1 MTASSYDEA
10 LRRVLVHEGGY
21 SNHPSDP
28 GGPTNWGITIHDARA
43 YWKTEATAA
52 DVRSMP
58 VEVAKDIYRSKY
70 WDAMRCD
77 DLPAGVDYAVF
88 DYGVNSGIGRAVRVL
103 QRLAGTNVDGEV
115 GPDTIAAT
123 ARTAAVKLIN
133 QICDERLAFLQGLET
148 WGVFGKGWGR
158 RVREVRVAALA
169 MVDEI
174 SRDIGASPP
183 WLATMREISGTR
195 EYTGGADNP
204 VILEWARFIG
214 EKYPE
219 MRSYCAQ
226 YDHDAIAWCGLT
238 VAYCMAKNGIRP
250 VFGKSENKRF
260 LWADAW
266 RAFGVR
272 LDKPKLG
279 CVMVFARNGGGH
291 VALYEGEEG
300 NDYLIRGGNQSDAV
314 NLMRMQK
321 SKFTA
326 AIWPATPAITT
337 PASEAAKAK
346 SPKISDPKK
355 IGVGAAVVAA
365 VAATAHWIG
374 AHPALA
380 LAAAVIA
387 VPLVLCAIRTIWRVK

>member
-1 MTASSYDEA
+1 
-10 LRRVLVHEGGY
+10 VLVHEGGY

-174 SRDIGASPP
+174 SRDIGACPP
-183 WLATMREISGTR
+183 WLVTMRGDQRHPGIFRRRRQPHHSGVGAVHRREISGDAQLLR
-195 EYTGGADNP
+195 P
-204 VILEWARFIG
+204 VQSRCHRVVWAHRRLLHG
-214 EKYPE
+214 QERHTP
-219 MRSYCAQ
+219 
-226 YDHDAIAWCGLT
+226 
-238 VAYCMAKNGIRP
+238 GIR
-250 VFGKSENKRF
+250 
-260 LWADAW
+260 
-266 RAFGVR
+266 
-272 LDKPKLG
+272 
-279 CVMVFARNGGGH
+279 
-291 VALYEGEEG
+291 
-300 NDYLIRGGNQSDAV
+300 
-314 NLMRMQK
+314 
-321 SKFTA
+321 
-326 AIWPATPAITT
+326 
-337 PASEAAKAK
+337 
-346 SPKISDPKK
+346 
-355 IGVGAAVVAA
+355 
-365 VAATAHWIG
+365 
-374 AHPALA
+374 
-380 LAAAVIA
+380 
-387 VPLVLCAIRTIWRVK
+387 